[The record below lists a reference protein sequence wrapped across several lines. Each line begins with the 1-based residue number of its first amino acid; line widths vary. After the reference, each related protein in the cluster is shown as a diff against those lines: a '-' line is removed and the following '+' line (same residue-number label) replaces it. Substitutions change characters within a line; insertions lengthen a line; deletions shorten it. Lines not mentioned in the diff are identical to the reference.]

1 MSHTPERWVWERVEK
16 EGCIPVITLRGCRVL
31 CRYWD
36 TISNQTFEVDQET
49 LDHAQLIADA
59 PRLKDENEWLKSLNA
74 EMLAALKLAH
84 AQMKEWL
91 PGLMECGVAMAVQEA
106 IAKAESE
113 KTMNEVEER
122 DGA

>member
-59 PRLKDENEWLKSLNA
+59 PRLKAENEWLKSLNA
-74 EMLAALKLAH
+74 DMLAALKEMYNLAN
-84 AQMKEWL
+84 EWA
-91 PGLMECGVAMAVQEA
+91 PLMGTDGTMYQVYFGRAHSI
-106 IAKAESE
+106 IAKAEGRES
-113 KTMNEVEER
+113 
-122 DGA
+122 